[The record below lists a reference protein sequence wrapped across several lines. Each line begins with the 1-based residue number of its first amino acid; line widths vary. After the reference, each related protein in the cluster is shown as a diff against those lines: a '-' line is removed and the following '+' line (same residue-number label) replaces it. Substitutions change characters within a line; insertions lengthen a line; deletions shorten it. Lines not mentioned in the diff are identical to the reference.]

1 MAGADTA
8 AVRNPGEETMKKIVP
23 AFALALLAGCA
34 TTASVPAGMQPGKF
48 VQFSCAGGKMFSARA
63 AEGGATV
70 RVRAHHGA
78 AELDRKGD
86 GVYEGEG
93 YRLVVTAGS
102 GAVSLMHGG
111 KPEASQCKAA
121 V

>member
-1 MAGADTA
+1 
-8 AVRNPGEETMKKIVP
+8 MKMIVS

-34 TTASVPAGMQPGKF
+34 TTSGVPAGMQPGKF

-63 AEGGATV
+63 AEGGASV

-93 YRLVVTAGS
+93 YRLVVSPAE
-102 GAVSLMHGG
+102 GASLMHGG

-121 V
+121 A